1 MRNSFQSLSLLKV
14 SALSLSLLFLA
25 YPAQS
30 QESSASLIEEI
41 IVTSQRTEESLQD
54 VPIAVTALTSNMLE
68 DMQIEGGSDLQ
79 LVTPSLSFQGSDATG
94 GAFNIRGITNL
105 AVSPTAE
112 SGVEIHVNDMPV
124 GATTMQDG
132 DFLDMERIEVLR
144 GPQGTLFGKNSVGGV
159 INLITA
165 RPQFGDAFGS
175 ATVDVG
181 SYDLL
186 KTKLMLNVPLGDSLA
201 MRIAASSND
210 RDGDIKNIYSKAKT
224 SHVNN
229 RDSDAYRLSIA
240 WNATDRT
247 DVLFVH
253 ENYSENSMRH
263 YVNNVYCQRD
273 PSFVSGCT
281 PGGKKVHEL
290 THPMATYVENLAVL
304 TGILD
309 FTTSTDMSGA
319 PKGFWEANIRGNP
332 KYVVDQDIT
341 QLIINHELN
350 DNWNLTA
357 AASIKDR
364 LYDRTGS
371 YASEEMDRLRFKDN
385 PFFPGGNIPMSGTGP
400 NCKLDDGTFGVY
412 GGCITDTMNYPD
424 GFDRQFAEVESETV
438 EIRLQS
444 NLDGQWNYLL
454 GAIHSEG
461 SGLSQYT
468 IAANGLDAL
477 ALAPPPVLT
486 GFPQGAVQLY
496 APLFLQS
503 TKSATRSSAIF
514 GEVYYQASDRL
525 KYTLGVRN
533 TEDYKEQYAYS
544 PFLSAPGFG
553 SIGGGFTALPG
564 TSLPTY
570 GDSWYASGAVGDP
583 ETEYSNTT
591 GRLVVDYVL
600 NDNALV
606 YGSISKGFK
615 GGGFNPPLD
624 PAKYPDTPQVFPDT
638 ELMAYEV
645 GIKIDFPERGM
656 RLNTSAYMYDASDYQ
671 VTKIQNKTR
680 VNEGIDVDMMGI
692 ESEFI
697 WVPLSAPQWQINA
710 GISFEESE
718 IGSGNMLLN
727 PANADLCV
735 TTGCGNWHLMKDGSD
750 GEVFVVRKDVAT
762 TIWNMWQAGL
772 WGPAQAL
779 IVPVEFHGDRAAGV
793 PTPVSFLPNVTPGH
807 LPSLTAARSLYSS
820 VMVNT
825 ACSLIGCNPADVI
838 KDGLLSDISGNQ
850 LTHPDYMANLGIQY
864 TMTTETYKVN
874 FRLDAYKQGE
884 RYTSLFNLGWDK
896 IDPWTEY
903 NALISIT
910 PATADGNWRVDIYG
924 QNITDE
930 ENVTNIGDATAPLGF
945 NKSIWARPQATYG
958 VKWTYNF

>member
-1 MRNSFQSLSLLKV
+1 MRNSIQHLSLKISV
-14 SALSLSLLFLA
+14 LSLSLLFLA

-54 VPIAVTALTSNMLE
+54 VPIAVTALTSSMLE

-112 SGVEIHVNDMPV
+112 SGVEIHVNDLPV

-165 RPQFGDAFGS
+165 KPQFGEAFGS

-186 KTKLMLNVPLGDSLA
+186 KTKLMLNIPLGESLA

-240 WNATDRT
+240 WNASDRT

-281 PGGKKVHEL
+281 PGGERVHEL

-309 FTTSTDMSGA
+309 FTRSTDMSGA
-319 PKGFWEANIRGNP
+319 PKGFWETNIRGNP
-332 KYVVDQDIT
+332 NYVVDQDIT

-350 DNWNLTA
+350 DDWNITA

-371 YASEEMDRLRFKDN
+371 YASEELDRLRFKDN
-385 PFFPGGNIPMSGTGP
+385 PFFPGGNVPMSGTGP
-400 NCKLDDGTFGVY
+400 NCKLADGTFGIY

-424 GFDRQFAEVESETV
+424 GFDRQLADTESETV

-477 ALAPPPVLT
+477 ALAPPGVLT
-486 GFPQGAVQLY
+486 GGLPQGFVQLY

-533 TEDYKEQYAYS
+533 TEDYKEQYAFS

-553 SIGGGFTALPG
+553 TIGGGFTAFPG
-564 TSLPTY
+564 TTLPTY
-570 GDSWYASGAVGDP
+570 GDSWYNSGAVGDP

-591 GRLVVDYVL
+591 GRFVVDYVL

-697 WVPLSAPQWQINA
+697 WVPL
-710 GISFEESE
+710 
-718 IGSGNMLLN
+718 MLLN
-727 PANADLCV
+727 
-735 TTGCGNWHLMKDGSD
+735 GKLML
-750 GEVFVVRKDVAT
+750 A
-762 TIWNMWQAGL
+762 
-772 WGPAQAL
+772 
-779 IVPVEFHGDRAAGV
+779 
-793 PTPVSFLPNVTPGH
+793 
-807 LPSLTAARSLYSS
+807 
-820 VMVNT
+820 
-825 ACSLIGCNPADVI
+825 
-838 KDGLLSDISGNQ
+838 
-850 LTHPDYMANLGIQY
+850 
-864 TMTTETYKVN
+864 
-874 FRLDAYKQGE
+874 
-884 RYTSLFNLGWDK
+884 
-896 IDPWTEY
+896 
-903 NALISIT
+903 
-910 PATADGNWRVDIYG
+910 
-924 QNITDE
+924 
-930 ENVTNIGDATAPLGF
+930 
-945 NKSIWARPQATYG
+945 
-958 VKWTYNF
+958 

>member
-1 MRNSFQSLSLLKV
+1 MSYLFKHSTLKASF
-14 SALSLSLLFLA
+14 LSLSLLFLA
-25 YPAQS
+25 YPVQS

-54 VPIAVTALTSNMLE
+54 VPIAVTALTSSMLE

-94 GAFNIRGITNL
+94 GTFNIRGITNL
-105 AVSPTAE
+105 AVSATAE
-112 SGVEIHVNDMPV
+112 SGVEIHVNDLPV
-124 GATTMQDG
+124 GSTTMQDG

-144 GPQGTLFGKNSVGGV
+144 GPQGTLYGKNSVGGV

-165 RPQFGDAFGS
+165 RPQFGEAFGS
-175 ATVDVG
+175 ATVEVG

-186 KTKLMLNVPLGDSLA
+186 KTKLMLNIPLGDSLA

-263 YVNNVYCQRD
+263 YINNVYCQRD
-273 PSFVSGCT
+273 PSFVAGCT
-281 PGGKKVHEL
+281 PGGERVHEL

-309 FTTSTDMSGA
+309 FTTTTDMSGA
-319 PKGFWEANIRGNP
+319 PKGFWETNIRGNP
-332 KYVVDQDIT
+332 NYVVDQDIT

-350 DNWNLTA
+350 DDWNLIA

-371 YASEEMDRLRFKDN
+371 YASEELDRLRFKDN
-385 PFFPGGNIPMSGTGP
+385 PFFPGGNIPMSGFGP
-400 NCKLDDGTFGVY
+400 NCKLDDGTFGIY

-461 SGLSQYT
+461 SGLSDYT

-477 ALAPPPVLT
+477 ALAPPPVLIN
-486 GFPQGAVQLY
+486 GLPQGAVQLY
-496 APLFLQS
+496 APLFLQT

-514 GEVYYQASDRL
+514 GEIYYQASDRL
-525 KYTLGVRN
+525 KYTVGVRT
-533 TEDYKEQYAYS
+533 TEDYKEQYGYS

-553 SIGGGFTALPG
+553 SIGGGFTAL
-564 TSLPTY
+564 TALPTY
-570 GDSWYASGAVGDP
+570 GDSWYKSGAIGDP

-591 GRLVVDYVL
+591 GRFVVDYVL

-645 GIKIDFPERGM
+645 GIKIDFPESGM

-718 IGSGNMLLN
+718 IASGNMLLN
-727 PANADLCV
+727 PANADLCLS
-735 TTGCGNWHLMKDGSD
+735 TGCGNWHLMKDGSD

-762 TIWNMWQAGL
+762 VIWNMWQGGL

-779 IVPVEFHGDRAAGV
+779 IVPVEFHGDRASGV

-825 ACSLIGCNPADVI
+825 ACSILGCNPADVI

-896 IDPWTEY
+896 VDPWTEY

-945 NKSIWARPQATYG
+945 NKNIFARPQATYG

>member
-1 MRNSFQSLSLLKV
+1 MNRILNASVL
-14 SALSLSLLFLA
+14 AASLLFVMQ
-25 YPAQS
+25 PVHS
-30 QESSASLIEEI
+30 QVASGSLIEEI

-54 VPIAVTALTSNMLE
+54 VPIAVTALTSSMLE
-68 DMQIEGGSDLQ
+68 DMQIESGSDLQ
-79 LVTPSLSFQGSDATG
+79 LVTPSLSFQGSDASG
-94 GAFNIRGITNL
+94 GSFNVRGITNL

-112 SGVEIHVNDMPV
+112 SGVEIHVNDLPV

-165 RPQFGDAFGS
+165 KPQFGQTFGS
-175 ATVDVG
+175 MTLEKG
-181 SYDLL
+181 SYDLV
-186 KTKLMLNVPLGDSLA
+186 KTKMMINMPFGDSLA
-201 MRIAASSND
+201 LRIAGASHD

-224 SHVNN
+224 SHIND
-229 RDSDAYRLSIA
+229 RDSGTYRISLAWDAG
-240 WNATDRT
+240 DRT
-247 DVLFVH
+247 DVLFMH
-253 ENYSENSMRH
+253 ENYSENSTRH

-273 PSFVSGCT
+273 PSFVAGCT
-281 PGGKKVHEL
+281 PGGERVHEL

-309 FTTSTDMSGA
+309 FTTTTDMSGA
-319 PKGFWEANIRGNP
+319 PKGFWEANVRGNP
-332 KYVVDQDIT
+332 KYIVDQDIT
-341 QLIINHELN
+341 QIIVNHELN
-350 DNWNLTA
+350 DDWNLTFSA
-357 AASIKDR
+357 LKKDR
-364 LYDRTGS
+364 LYDRTGT
-371 YASEEMDRLRFKDN
+371 YASEEMDRLRFKEDN
-385 PFFPGGNIPMSGTGP
+385 PFFAGGNIPMSGYGP
-400 NCKLDDGTFGVY
+400 NCKIPDGTSGIY

-424 GFDRQFAEVESETV
+424 GFDRQFAKTESETV

-444 NLDGQWNYLL
+444 NLDGQWNYLM
-454 GAIHSEG
+454 GAIHSDG
-461 SGLSQYT
+461 SGLSVYD

-477 ALAPPPVLT
+477 ALVPPTVLT
-486 GFPQGAVQLY
+486 GYPQGAVQLY
-496 APLFLQS
+496 APLYQTN

-525 KYTLGVRN
+525 KYTVGLRK
-533 TEDYKEQYAYS
+533 TEDYKEQYGFS
-544 PFLSAPGFG
+544 PFLSVPGFG
-553 SIGGGFTALPG
+553 SIGGGFTALG
-564 TSLPTY
+564 VLPTY
-570 GDSWYASGAVGDP
+570 GDSWYNGGAVGDP

-591 GRLVVDYVL
+591 GRFVVDYVL

-671 VTKIQNKTR
+671 VTKIQNKSR

-697 WVPLSAPQWQINA
+697 WVPLNAPQWQINA

-718 IGSGNMLLN
+718 IASGNMLLN
-727 PANADLCV
+727 PANADLCLS
-735 TTGCGNWHLMKDGSD
+735 TGCGNWHLMKDGSD

-762 TIWNMWQAGL
+762 VIWNMWQAGL

-779 IVPVEFHGDRAAGV
+779 IVPVEFHGDRATGV

-807 LPSLTAARSLYSS
+807 LPSLTATRNLYSS
-820 VMVNT
+820 VMVGT
-825 ACSLIGCNPADVI
+825 ACSILGCNPADVI

-864 TMTTETYKVN
+864 TMTTETYRVN

-896 IDPWTEY
+896 VDPWTEY

>member
-1 MRNSFQSLSLLKV
+1 MNRILHASVL
-14 SALSLSLLFLA
+14 AASLLFVMQ
-25 YPAQS
+25 PVHS
-30 QESSASLIEEI
+30 QVASGSLIEEI

-54 VPIAVTALTSNMLE
+54 VPIAVTALTSSMLE
-68 DMQIEGGSDLQ
+68 DMQIESGSDLQ
-79 LVTPSLSFQGSDATG
+79 LVTPSLSFQGSDASG
-94 GAFNIRGITNL
+94 GSFNVRGITNL

-112 SGVEIHVNDMPV
+112 SGVEIHVNDLPV

-165 RPQFGDAFGS
+165 KPQFGQTFGS
-175 ATVDVG
+175 MTLEKG
-181 SYDLL
+181 SYDLV
-186 KTKLMLNVPLGDSLA
+186 KTKMMINMPFGDSLA
-201 MRIAASSND
+201 LRIAGASHD

-224 SHVNN
+224 SHIND
-229 RDSDAYRLSIA
+229 RDSGTYRISLAWDAG
-240 WNATDRT
+240 DRT
-247 DVLFVH
+247 DVLFMH
-253 ENYSENSMRH
+253 ENYSENSTRH

-273 PSFVSGCT
+273 PSFVAGCT
-281 PGGKKVHEL
+281 PGGERVHEL

-309 FTTSTDMSGA
+309 FTTTTDMSGA
-319 PKGFWEANIRGNP
+319 PKGFWEANVRGNP
-332 KYVVDQDIT
+332 KYIVDQDIT
-341 QLIINHELN
+341 QIIVNHELN
-350 DNWNLTA
+350 DDWNLTFSA
-357 AASIKDR
+357 LKKDR
-364 LYDRTGS
+364 LYDRTGT
-371 YASEEMDRLRFKDN
+371 YASEEMDRLRFKEDN
-385 PFFPGGNIPMSGTGP
+385 PFFAGGNIPMSGYGP
-400 NCKLDDGTFGVY
+400 NCKIPDGTSGIY

-424 GFDRQFAEVESETV
+424 GFDRQFAKTESETV

-444 NLDGQWNYLL
+444 NLDGQWNYLM
-454 GAIHSEG
+454 GAIHSDG
-461 SGLSQYT
+461 SGLSVYD

-477 ALAPPPVLT
+477 ALVPPTVLT
-486 GFPQGAVQLY
+486 GYPQGAVQLY
-496 APLFLQS
+496 APLYQTN

-525 KYTLGVRN
+525 KYTVGLRK
-533 TEDYKEQYAYS
+533 TEDYKEQYGFS
-544 PFLSAPGFG
+544 PFLSVPGFG
-553 SIGGGFTALPG
+553 SIGGGFTALG
-564 TSLPTY
+564 VLPTY
-570 GDSWYASGAVGDP
+570 GDSWYNGGAVGDP

-591 GRLVVDYVL
+591 GRFVVDYVL

-671 VTKIQNKTR
+671 VTKIQNKSR

-697 WVPLSAPQWQINA
+697 WVPLNAPQWQINA

-718 IGSGNMLLN
+718 IASGNMLLN
-727 PANADLCV
+727 PANADLCLS
-735 TTGCGNWHLMKDGSD
+735 TGCGNWHLMKDGSD

-762 TIWNMWQAGL
+762 VIWNMWQAGL

-779 IVPVEFHGDRAAGV
+779 IVPVEFHGDRATGV

-807 LPSLTAARSLYSS
+807 LPSLTATRNLYSS
-820 VMVNT
+820 VMVGT
-825 ACSLIGCNPADVI
+825 ACSILGCNPADVI

-864 TMTTETYKVN
+864 TMTTETYRVN

-896 IDPWTEY
+896 VDPWTEY

>member
-1 MRNSFQSLSLLKV
+1 MRNLFVHSTLKV
-14 SALSLSLLFLA
+14 SVLSLSLLLLA

-54 VPIAVTALTSNMLE
+54 VPIAVTALTSSMLE

-79 LVTPSLSFQGSDATG
+79 LVTPSLSFQGSDASG
-94 GAFNIRGITNL
+94 GSFNIRGITNL

-186 KTKLMLNVPLGDSLA
+186 KTKLMLNIPLGDSLA

-253 ENYSENSMRH
+253 ENYSENSNRH
-263 YVNNVYCQRD
+263 YENNVYCQRD

-281 PGGKKVHEL
+281 PGGKRVHEL

-309 FTTSTDMSGA
+309 FTSTTDMSGA

-332 KYVVDQDIT
+332 KYIVDQDIT

-385 PFFPGGNIPMSGTGP
+385 PFFPGGNVPMSGFGP
-400 NCKLDDGTFGVY
+400 NCKLADGTSGIY

-424 GFDRQFAEVESETV
+424 GFDRQFTETESETV

-454 GAIHSEG
+454 GAIHAEG
-461 SGLSQYT
+461 SGDTSYT

-477 ALAPPPVLT
+477 AIAPPPVLT

-496 APLFLQS
+496 APLFQQS
-503 TKSATRSSAIF
+503 TLVATRSTAIF

-544 PFLSAPGFG
+544 PFLSTPGMG

-570 GDSWYASGAVGDP
+570 GDSWYAGGAVGDP

-591 GRLVVDYVL
+591 GRFVVDYVL

-718 IGSGNMLLN
+718 IASGNMLLN
-727 PANADLCV
+727 PANADLCLS
-735 TTGCGNWHLMKDGSD
+735 TGCGNWHLMKDGSD
-750 GEVFVVRKDVAT
+750 GEVFVVRKDVAA
-762 TIWNMWQAGL
+762 TIWSMWQGGL
-772 WGPAQAL
+772 WGPAQGVL
-779 IVPVEFHGDRAAGV
+779 VPVEFHGDRASGV

-820 VMVNT
+820 IMVNT
-825 ACSLIGCNPADVI
+825 ACSILGCNPADVI

-864 TMTTETYKVN
+864 TMTTEMYKVN

-945 NKSIWARPQATYG
+945 NKNIYARPQATYG

>member
-1 MRNSFQSLSLLKV
+1 MNRILNASVL
-14 SALSLSLLFLA
+14 AASLLFVMQ
-25 YPAQS
+25 PVHS
-30 QESSASLIEEI
+30 QVASGSLIEEI

-54 VPIAVTALTSNMLE
+54 VPIAVTALTSSMLE
-68 DMQIEGGSDLQ
+68 DMQIESGSDLQ
-79 LVTPSLSFQGSDATG
+79 LVTPSLSFQGSDASG
-94 GAFNIRGITNL
+94 GSFNVRGITNL

-112 SGVEIHVNDMPV
+112 SGVEIHVNDLPV

-165 RPQFGDAFGS
+165 KPQFGQTFGS
-175 ATVDVG
+175 MTLEKG
-181 SYDLL
+181 SYDLV
-186 KTKLMLNVPLGDSLA
+186 KTKMMINMPFGDSLA
-201 MRIAASSND
+201 LRIAGASHD

-224 SHVNN
+224 SHIND
-229 RDSDAYRLSIA
+229 RDSGTYRISLAWDAG
-240 WNATDRT
+240 DRT
-247 DVLFVH
+247 DVLFMH
-253 ENYSENSMRH
+253 ENYSENSTRH

-273 PSFVSGCT
+273 PSFVAGCT
-281 PGGKKVHEL
+281 PGGERVHEL

-309 FTTSTDMSGA
+309 FTTTTDMSGA
-319 PKGFWEANIRGNP
+319 PKGFWEANVRGNP
-332 KYVVDQDIT
+332 KYIVDQDIT
-341 QLIINHELN
+341 QIIVNHELN
-350 DNWNLTA
+350 DDWNLTFSA
-357 AASIKDR
+357 LKKDR
-364 LYDRTGS
+364 LYDRTGT
-371 YASEEMDRLRFKDN
+371 YASEEMDRLRFKEDN
-385 PFFPGGNIPMSGTGP
+385 PFFAGGNIPMSGYGP
-400 NCKLDDGTFGVY
+400 NCKIPDGTSGIY

-424 GFDRQFAEVESETV
+424 GFDRQFAKTESETV

-444 NLDGQWNYLL
+444 NLDGQWNYLM
-454 GAIHSEG
+454 GAIHSDG
-461 SGLSQYT
+461 SGLSVYD

-477 ALAPPPVLT
+477 ALVPPTVLT
-486 GFPQGAVQLY
+486 GYPQGAVQLY
-496 APLFLQS
+496 APLYQTN

-525 KYTLGVRN
+525 KYTVGLRK
-533 TEDYKEQYAYS
+533 TEDYKEQYGFS
-544 PFLSAPGFG
+544 PFLSVPGFG
-553 SIGGGFTALPG
+553 SIGGGFTALG
-564 TSLPTY
+564 VLPTY
-570 GDSWYASGAVGDP
+570 GDSWYNGGAVGDP

-591 GRLVVDYVL
+591 GRFVVDYVL

-671 VTKIQNKTR
+671 VTKIQNKSR

-697 WVPLSAPQWQINA
+697 WVPLNAPQWQINA

-718 IGSGNMLLN
+718 IASGNMLLN
-727 PANADLCV
+727 PANADLCLS
-735 TTGCGNWHLMKDGSD
+735 TGCGNWHLMKDGSD

-762 TIWNMWQAGL
+762 VIWNMWQAGL

-779 IVPVEFHGDRAAGV
+779 IVPVEFHGDRATGV

-807 LPSLTAARSLYSS
+807 LPSLTATRNLYSS
-820 VMVNT
+820 VMVGT
-825 ACSLIGCNPADVI
+825 ACSILGCNPADVF

-864 TMTTETYKVN
+864 TMTTETYRVN

-896 IDPWTEY
+896 VDPWTEY